1 MAEEISMRTEGAPA
15 EPGNDR
21 NRKLIPA
28 RSLAAK
34 HDYSRELAVAKK
46 AALAAGKV
54 LAGYWRRGDYEVNSK
69 GRGQPVTE
77 ADLEADRTIKQ
88 LIKAAFPRDGW
99 LSEETADSPGRL
111 EKSRVWIVDPL
122 DGTKEFINRIAEFS
136 VAIALSHDG
145 EAVVGVTYNPIK
157 REMYTAARGMGC
169 FLGTKRVRVTRTR
182 VLKRALVLASRS
194 EIARG
199 EWQVFDGVVGVSP
212 TGSVAYK
219 LAMVAAGK
227 GDATF
232 TRSPKSEWDIASG
245 AALIAEAGG
254 IITDIDGKPLRFN
267 QSNVKLHGLIAS
279 NGVLHQRL
287 AQLAQENLLPREG
300 AKAHS

>member
-1 MAEEISMRTEGAPA
+1 MAEEMGMRTESARA
-15 EPGNDR
+15 EVGNDR
-21 NRKLIPA
+21 NGKVIPA
-28 RSLAAK
+28 RNLSGK
-34 HDYSRELAVAKK
+34 IDYSRELAFAKK

-54 LAGYWRRGDYEVNSK
+54 LASYWRTRAYEVNSK

-88 LIKAAFPRDGW
+88 IIKTAFPRDGW
-99 LSEETADSPGRL
+99 LSEETADSPDRL
-111 EKSRVWIVDPL
+111 AKSRVWIVDPL

-145 EAVVGVTYNPIK
+145 AAVVGVTYNPIK
-157 REMYTAARGMGC
+157 REMYSAARGLGC
-169 FLGTKRVRVTRTR
+169 FLGSKRVRVTRTR
-182 VLKRALVLASRS
+182 VLKRAMVLASRS

-254 IITDIDGKPLRFN
+254 TMTDIDGKPLRFN

-279 NGVLHQRL
+279 NGIL
-287 AQLAQENLLPREG
+287 
-300 AKAHS
+300 